1 MNLKRSL
8 GYLIKKVRYE
18 CDGPVTT
25 IVTRYLVTED
35 RYSLCFSL
43 RKNALARDYQISGN
57 VNRVGVVLLSL
68 VSLVVMVRLAYVE
81 VLFFVVHT
89 ECPQYLG

>member
-35 RYSLCFSL
+35 RYSLCCSL
-43 RKNALARDYQISGN
+43 RKNALARDYQISVN
-57 VNRVGVVLLSL
+57 VTRYL
-68 VSLVVMVRLAYVE
+68 VTIAV
-81 VLFFVVHT
+81 T
-89 ECPQYLG
+89 GP